1 MPSPLGHILF
11 GAGVCLGAT
20 RNQDRRWTIWGVAL
34 LSSIAPDF
42 DFLPGIL
49 VGVPG
54 AFHHGASHSL
64 FFAILCGAVIWL
76 LARISAPDEKAARTA
91 MVAGLAYGSHV
102 ILDLVSVSSGRGL
115 PLLWPLSDERFGFD
129 LGVFGHFKHSGLKN
143 GIWSIIRWDNVPA
156 LTRELF
162 VSGVLLLLVLWIRRR
177 CEQSRSSALKL
188 ATGGRRVTNHN
199 TRERS

>member
-11 GAGVCLGAT
+11 GAGVYLGAS
-20 RNQDRRWTIWGVAL
+20 RNQDRSWGTCGLAI

-42 DFLPGIL
+42 DFLPGVLI
-49 VGVPG
+49 GVPG

-64 FFAILCGAVIWL
+64 LFAILCGATIWL
-76 LARISAPDEKAARTA
+76 LARIWMPDEKAAQTA

-115 PLLWPLSDERFGFD
+115 PLFWPLSSERFGFD
-129 LGVFGHFKHSGLKN
+129 LGVFGHFKHAGLQD
-143 GIWSIIRWDNVPA
+143 GIWSVVRWDNVPA

-162 VSGVLLLLVLWIRRR
+162 VSGALLFLVLWIRRR
-177 CEQSRSSALKL
+177 TAQSRSSTVEL
-188 ATGGRRVTNHN
+188 ATGGRRATNDKH
-199 TRERS
+199 